1 MVDQVRAIV
10 QGLEAATERGII
22 SLSLEIVRELKQVN
36 PVDTGWSRANW
47 VPALGT
53 PRTTPAGTQPA
64 KGQTVSD
71 TAAQAAGEAQ
81 ILSYKLQRGNVFI
94 SNNVPYITILNL
106 RGAVYARN
114 FYGDIAGPG
123 FVQRAIAD
131 GVRAANNLTL

>member
-1 MVDQVRAIV
+1 MADQIRAIV

-22 SLSLEIVRELKQVN
+22 ALSLEVVRELKENN

-47 VPALGT
+47 VPALGS
-53 PRTTPAGTQPA
+53 PRTTPAGTPPA

-71 TAAQAAGEAQ
+71 TAAQASGEAQ
-81 ILSYKLQRGNVFI
+81 LLSYKLQRGNVFI
-94 SNNVPYITILNL
+94 SNNVPYITILNA

-114 FYGDIAGPG
+114 FHGEIADAG

-131 GVRAANNLTL
+131 AVRVANNLTL